1 MSAIVKE
8 QQYSLKPSAVK
19 AKRYTREVPSLGGT
33 ASTYNMGD
41 TAVFY
46 LPSGLANT
54 FMDGQTAYL
63 KFTIVN
69 TIVATGVGTPSMAT
83 DFTGGSI
90 IRSLNVYGSGGALIE
105 SIDRYGA
112 LANIL
117 YDAQMT
123 ASAIHGQSPLIG
135 SLDQDYTTANLRKG
149 RDLNTTGAQ
158 TAGAGTEYQYYTL
171 CIPIISSIFNLSEK
185 HFPIY
190 ACSADDI
197 RIEIQFDT
205 AVNAFVIPS
214 GVANITSQ
222 TPSIFSP
229 TIVVDYIEVDDM
241 AMNQIKSLYAG
252 RDLVVHSTSFHT
264 YESTIQNSTSGS
276 YTQIIPSKVMS
287 AKNILFIWR
296 NLSIT
301 GVATGYTQ
309 SSRLNPF
316 LGALSTFNINLGGL
330 RVPNKPITVNKAN
343 DVSQFYAELQKSF
356 HGFGDLRLG
365 SGMGQLGY
373 TSKTSPLVGDAPYKC
388 SFVAG
393 INLDQF
399 RGQSDVLLSGYD
411 MSKVTTYYEAN
422 FVTATPA
429 MIVTCDAF
437 VHHDVLLII
446 DANGSL
452 TVKF

>member
-19 AKRYTREVPSLGGT
+19 AKRYTREIPSLGGT

-46 LPSGLANT
+46 LPAGLANT
-54 FMDGQTAYL
+54 FMDGQTGYL

-69 TIVATGVGTPSMAT
+69 TVVVTTADTAPVIAC
-83 DFTGGSI
+83 DFTGSSL
-90 IRSLNVYGSGGALIE
+90 IRSINIYGSGGALIE
-105 SIDRYGA
+105 SIDRYGT
-112 LANIL
+112 LANVL
-117 YDAQMT
+117 YDAQMS

-149 RDLNTTGAQ
+149 RNLNTGSATVAVGTG
-158 TAGAGTEYQYYTL
+158 YQYYTL
-171 CIPIISSIFNLSEK
+171 CIPLLSSLFGLSEK
-185 HFPIY
+185 HFPLY
-190 ACSADDI
+190 ACSSDDI
-197 RIEIQFDT
+197 RIEVQFDT
-205 AVNAFVIPS
+205 AVNAFVIPTI
-214 GVANITSQ
+214 ANITSQ
-222 TPSIFSP
+222 TPTIFSP

-241 AMNQIKSLYAG
+241 AMGQIKSLYAG

-264 YESTIQNSTSGS
+264 YESTITAQTSGS

-287 AKNILFIWR
+287 AKNILFTWR
-296 NLSIT
+296 NLGTTAVS
-301 GVATGYTQ
+301 AGYTQ

-330 RVPNKPITVNKAN
+330 RVPNKPITVNKAS
-343 DVSQFYAELQKSF
+343 DVSQFFAELQKSF

-365 SGMGQLGY
+365 SGLGNTGY
-373 TSKTSPLVGDAPYKC
+373 TSKTTPAVGDAPYLC

-422 FVTATPA
+422 FVTATPNA
-429 MIVTCDAF
+429 ITTCDAF